1 MSLIKEDGTLVT
13 DADTYASVADL
24 DAYATNYGVT
34 LPTTTAEKETLLR
47 KAMDY
52 LARYTEK
59 WKGTRVDDTQSLD
72 WPRSGVYVDGVL
84 RAEDEIPRE
93 LFYAQLS
100 LSVAAIG
107 TTLLPVQAAG
117 EKGPT
122 IEETVDVITLKYANP
137 NRVLAVAADATADAL
152 LRVLLRR
159 SGLEVIRA

>member
-1 MSLIKEDGTLVT
+1 MSLIKEDGSIVT
-13 DADTYASVADL
+13 DADTYVSITDL
-24 DAYATNYGVT
+24 AAYAVNYGAT
-34 LPTTTAEKETLLR
+34 LPTTDAGKETLLR

-59 WKGTRVDDTQSLD
+59 WKGTRVDDAQSLD

-100 LSVAAIG
+100 LAVAAIG

-117 EKGPT
+117 EKGPVT
-122 IEETVDVITLKYANP
+122 RETVDVITVQYANP
-137 NRVLAVAADATADAL
+137 GRILSVAADATADAL